1 MTILL
6 VVLFLVN
13 AFFVYINYKK
23 DDKLVILNSFA
34 CGVLLMGILSQFIN

>member
-13 AFFVYINYKK
+13 TFFVK
-23 DDKLVILNSFA
+23 DTSLVILNSFA
-34 CGVLLMGILSQFIN
+34 CGVLFMGILSQFIN